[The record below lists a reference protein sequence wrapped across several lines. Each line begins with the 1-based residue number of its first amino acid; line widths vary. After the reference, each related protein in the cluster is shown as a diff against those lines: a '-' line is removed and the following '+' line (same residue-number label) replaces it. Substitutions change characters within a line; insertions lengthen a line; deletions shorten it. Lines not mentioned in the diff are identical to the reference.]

1 MKKEKRKTFFQI
13 IHYIVLEKYCI
24 QENVYLF
31 KDYQY
36 SDQCQI
42 VTDLRARRE
51 ILNKNRLCFKCLKYG
66 HTKPNC
72 SIKCYKFKKEEDNLT
87 ALCNPNK
94 ANDNPTEEEITCLV
108 KKYI

>member
-1 MKKEKRKTFFQI
+1 MF
-13 IHYIVLEKYCI
+13 
-24 QENVYLF
+24 
-31 KDYQY
+31 
-36 SDQCQI
+36 
-42 VTDLRARRE
+42 
-51 ILNKNRLCFKCLKYG
+51 KYG

-72 SIKCYKFKKEEDNLT
+72 SIKCYKFKKEEDNLP